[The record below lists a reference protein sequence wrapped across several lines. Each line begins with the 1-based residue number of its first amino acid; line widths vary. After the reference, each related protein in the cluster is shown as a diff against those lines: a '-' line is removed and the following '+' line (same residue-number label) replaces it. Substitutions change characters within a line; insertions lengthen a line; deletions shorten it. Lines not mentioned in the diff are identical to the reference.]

1 MAAQAPAPVPG
12 AAVAVPLDAVAAPR
26 HALNLTAA
34 VCAGVAVVALV
45 VAAALGQPLSGVA
58 LALGLILGGGT
69 GYEVRTEGEFGRAL
83 RAACADAKGMSLIQ
97 VHLALDDCSD
107 ALAVRLLGI
116 GVAFAATS
124 ILRLLILTMLAILSG
139 FVLGWERAILVAAGM
154 AVAQLVLSAASLRE
168 VLRTR

>member
-58 LALGLILGGGT
+58 LALGLILGAGNG
-69 GYEVRTEGEFGRAL
+69 F
-83 RAACADAKGMSLIQ
+83 
-97 VHLALDDCSD
+97 
-107 ALAVRLLGI
+107 LAVRLLGI

>member
-58 LALGLILGGGT
+58 LALGLILGGGN
-69 GYEVRTEGEFGRAL
+69 GF
-83 RAACADAKGMSLIQ
+83 
-97 VHLALDDCSD
+97 
-107 ALAVRLLGI
+107 LAVRLLGI

-154 AVAQLVLSAASLRE
+154 AVAQLGLSAASLRE

>member
-1 MAAQAPAPVPG
+1 MAPQAASPAPD
-12 AAVAVPLDAVAAPR
+12 LAVAASLDPAAQPR
-26 HALNLTAA
+26 HALNVTAA
-34 VCAGVAVVALV
+34 SCAGVALVALV

-58 LALGLILGGGT
+58 LALGLILGAGNG
-69 GYEVRTEGEFGRAL
+69 F
-83 RAACADAKGMSLIQ
+83 
-97 VHLALDDCSD
+97 
-107 ALAVRLLGI
+107 LAVRLLGI

-124 ILRLLILTMLAILSG
+124 ILRLVILTMLAILSG

>member
-58 LALGLILGGGT
+58 LALGLILGGGN
-69 GYEVRTEGEFGRAL
+69 GF
-83 RAACADAKGMSLIQ
+83 
-97 VHLALDDCSD
+97 LAG
-107 ALAVRLLGI
+107 RLLGI

>member
-12 AAVAVPLDAVAAPR
+12 VAVAVPLDAAAAPR

-58 LALGLILGGGT
+58 LALGLILGGGN
-69 GYEVRTEGEFGRAL
+69 GF
-83 RAACADAKGMSLIQ
+83 
-97 VHLALDDCSD
+97 
-107 ALAVRLLGI
+107 LAVRLLGI

>member
-12 AAVAVPLDAVAAPR
+12 AAVAAPLDAVAAPR

-34 VCAGVAVVALV
+34 VCTGVAVVALV

-58 LALGLILGGGT
+58 LALGLILGAGNG
-69 GYEVRTEGEFGRAL
+69 F
-83 RAACADAKGMSLIQ
+83 
-97 VHLALDDCSD
+97 
-107 ALAVRLLGI
+107 LAVRLLGI

-124 ILRLLILTMLAILSG
+124 ILRLVILTMLAILSG

>member
-58 LALGLILGGGT
+58 LALGLILGGGN
-69 GYEVRTEGEFGRAL
+69 GF
-83 RAACADAKGMSLIQ
+83 
-97 VHLALDDCSD
+97 
-107 ALAVRLLGI
+107 LAVRLLGI

-124 ILRLLILTMLAILSG
+124 ILRLLILTMLAFLSG

>member
-58 LALGLILGGGT
+58 LALGLILGGGN
-69 GYEVRTEGEFGRAL
+69 GF
-83 RAACADAKGMSLIQ
+83 
-97 VHLALDDCSD
+97 
-107 ALAVRLLGI
+107 LAVRLLGI

>member
-1 MAAQAPAPVPG
+1 MAPPVAAPIPD
-12 AAVAVPLDAVAAPR
+12 AAVAPPLDAVAAPR
-26 HALNLTAA
+26 HALNVTAA
-34 VCAGVAVVALV
+34 TCAGMAVVALV

-58 LALGLILGGGT
+58 LALGLILGGGN
-69 GYEVRTEGEFGRAL
+69 GF
-83 RAACADAKGMSLIQ
+83 
-97 VHLALDDCSD
+97 
-107 ALAVRLLGI
+107 LAVRLLGI

-124 ILRLLILTMLAILSG
+124 ILRLLILTMLAVLSG

>member
-1 MAAQAPAPVPG
+1 MAPPVQAPIPAP
-12 AAVAVPLDAVAAPR
+12 AVAPPIDAVAAPR

-34 VCAGVAVVALV
+34 TCAGLAVVALV
-45 VAAALGQPLSGVA
+45 VA
-58 LALGLILGGGT
+58 LALGLILGGGN
-69 GYEVRTEGEFGRAL
+69 GF
-83 RAACADAKGMSLIQ
+83 
-97 VHLALDDCSD
+97 
-107 ALAVRLLGI
+107 LAVRLLGI

-124 ILRLLILTMLAILSG
+124 ILRLLILTMLAVLSG

>member
-1 MAAQAPAPVPG
+1 MAPPVPASVPD
-12 AAVAVPLDAVAAPR
+12 AAVAPPLDAVAAPR

-34 VCAGVAVVALV
+34 TCAGMAVVALV

-58 LALGLILGGGT
+58 LALGLILGGGN
-69 GYEVRTEGEFGRAL
+69 GF
-83 RAACADAKGMSLIQ
+83 
-97 VHLALDDCSD
+97 
-107 ALAVRLLGI
+107 LAVRLLGI

-124 ILRLLILTMLAILSG
+124 ILRLLILTMLAVLSG

>member
-1 MAAQAPAPVPG
+1 MAPPVPASVPD
-12 AAVAVPLDAVAAPR
+12 AAVAPPLDAVAAPR

-34 VCAGVAVVALV
+34 TCAGMAVVALV

-58 LALGLILGGGT
+58 LALGLILGGGN
-69 GYEVRTEGEFGRAL
+69 GF
-83 RAACADAKGMSLIQ
+83 
-97 VHLALDDCSD
+97 
-107 ALAVRLLGI
+107 LAVRLLGI

-124 ILRLLILTMLAILSG
+124 LLRLLILTMLAILSG

-168 VLRTR
+168 VLRSR

>member
-1 MAAQAPAPVPG
+1 MAPPVPG
-12 AAVAVPLDAVAAPR
+12 PLPAPAVAPPIDAVAAPR

-34 VCAGVAVVALV
+34 TCAGLAVVALV

-58 LALGLILGGGT
+58 LALGLILGGGN
-69 GYEVRTEGEFGRAL
+69 GF
-83 RAACADAKGMSLIQ
+83 
-97 VHLALDDCSD
+97 
-107 ALAVRLLGI
+107 LAVRLLGI

-124 ILRLLILTMLAILSG
+124 ILRLLILTMLAVLSG

>member
-34 VCAGVAVVALV
+34 GCAGVAVVALV

-58 LALGLILGGGT
+58 LARGRILGGGN
-69 GYEVRTEGEFGRAL
+69 GF
-83 RAACADAKGMSLIQ
+83 
-97 VHLALDDCSD
+97 
-107 ALAVRLLGI
+107 LAVRLLGI

>member
-1 MAAQAPAPVPG
+1 MAPPVQAPIPAP
-12 AAVAVPLDAVAAPR
+12 AVAPPIDAVAAPR

-34 VCAGVAVVALV
+34 TCAGLAVVALV
-45 VAAALGQPLSGVA
+45 VAAAIGQPLSGVA
-58 LALGLILGGGT
+58 LALGLILGGGN
-69 GYEVRTEGEFGRAL
+69 GF
-83 RAACADAKGMSLIQ
+83 
-97 VHLALDDCSD
+97 
-107 ALAVRLLGI
+107 LAVRLLGI

>member
-12 AAVAVPLDAVAAPR
+12 VAVAVPLDAVAAPR

-58 LALGLILGGGT
+58 LALGLILGAGNG
-69 GYEVRTEGEFGRAL
+69 F
-83 RAACADAKGMSLIQ
+83 
-97 VHLALDDCSD
+97 
-107 ALAVRLLGI
+107 LAVRLLGI

-124 ILRLLILTMLAILSG
+124 ILRLVILTMLAILSG

>member
-1 MAAQAPAPVPG
+1 MGVQAPAPVPD
-12 AAVAVPLDAVAAPR
+12 AAVAVPFDRVAAPR

-34 VCAGVAVVALV
+34 ICAGAAVVALV
-45 VAAALGQPLSGVA
+45 VAATLGQPLSGVA
-58 LALGLILGGGT
+58 LALGLILGGGN
-69 GYEVRTEGEFGRAL
+69 GF
-83 RAACADAKGMSLIQ
+83 
-97 VHLALDDCSD
+97 
-107 ALAVRLLGI
+107 LAVRLLGI

>member
-1 MAAQAPAPVPG
+1 MGAQAPAPVPDL
-12 AAVAVPLDAVAAPR
+12 AVAVPFDAVAAPR
-26 HALNLTAA
+26 HALNLTA
-34 VCAGVAVVALV
+34 VTCAGVAVVALV

-58 LALGLILGGGT
+58 LAIGLILGGGN
-69 GYEVRTEGEFGRAL
+69 GF
-83 RAACADAKGMSLIQ
+83 
-97 VHLALDDCSD
+97 
-107 ALAVRLLGI
+107 LAVRLLGI

-124 ILRLLILTMLAILSG
+124 ILRLLILTMLAVLSG

>member
-58 LALGLILGGGT
+58 LALGLILGAGNG
-69 GYEVRTEGEFGRAL
+69 F
-83 RAACADAKGMSLIQ
+83 
-97 VHLALDDCSD
+97 
-107 ALAVRLLGI
+107 LAVRLLGI

-124 ILRLLILTMLAILSG
+124 ILRLVILTMLAILSG